1 MDRQVLYANGNYV
14 VVAVDRDGDKDQSVV
29 SAYAVVTT
37 SGAALRHE
45 PTFDSARDW
54 LDRLLLED
62 ARADVPSPSKT
73 SPRRRH

>member
-1 MDRQVLYANGNYV
+1 MDRQVLHANGHYFV
-14 VVAVDRDGDKDQSVV
+14 IAVDRNGDRDQSVV
-29 SAYAVVTT
+29 DGFAVVTAT
-37 SGAALRHE
+37 GAALRYE